1 MIILGE
7 FHLTIKK
14 INYKQMK
21 INHSIVMLL
30 ILQCMALFQSC
41 TQNEYMIEPV
51 GEKVPY
57 TEEKKAITDELSA
70 SGKTLFLS
78 AFEKVIFLIC

>member
-1 MIILGE
+1 MIIVGE

-14 INYKQMK
+14 TNYKQMK
-21 INHSIVMLL
+21 INHSIVTLL

-41 TQNEYMIEPV
+41 TQDEYMIEPV

-57 TEEKKAITDELSA
+57 TEEKKTITDELSA
-70 SGKTLFLS
+70 SGKLFFCPLLKKAIS
-78 AFEKVIFLIC
+78 PIR